1 MLLEL
6 REDTEIRDFQQYFSI
21 IFKGCVE
28 ETGDSKENI
37 KQNRRKRI
45 RTGTGKDLYFL
56 ARKSHIL
63 RDLINKFMSPISDIG
78 DAMRFGESFKV

>member
-1 MLLEL
+1 MIVYLFKYCFESIHYLLRKFCFSYRSMLLEL

-37 KQNRRKRI
+37 KQNRRKR
-45 RTGTGKDLYFL
+45 
-56 ARKSHIL
+56 
-63 RDLINKFMSPISDIG
+63 
-78 DAMRFGESFKV
+78 